1 MAEVTPA
8 VETFAR
14 IKVIGVGGA
23 GGAAVNRMV
32 DAGVKSVD
40 FVTINTDAQAL
51 HNSQAQTK
59 LHIGKDT
66 TRGLGAGADPVVGQ
80 KAAEESKDEIKK
92 VLQGADM
99 VFVTFGA
106 GGGTGSGAGPIVA
119 EMAKDMDIL
128 SVGIATKPFAFEGDK
143 RRRNAEQAIENL
155 SRQVDT
161 LITIPNDRLLQTI
174 DRRTPLLD
182 AFKVAD
188 EVLRQGVQGISDLI
202 TIHGLI
208 NLDFADV
215 KTVMED
221 AGSALMGIGRASGEN
236 RAVAA
241 AQQAIESPLLEVSID
256 GARGVLFNV
265 AGGPDM
271 SMHEINEAAEAIT
284 AAVDPD
290 ANIIFGATLHPEMAD
305 EIAITVIAT
314 GFDASYFK
322 RTDEDQGLSYFGD
335 DDEADEDDAP
345 RRFDSDK
352 DDVDE
357 DIDLSLNPQAPART
371 IADLDDEDAEA
382 ESKKPA
388 PSIWSYTTSDDELD
402 TPSFV
407 RKRAKDQEEGK
418 NAGDKSS
425 KKGRKGVFRRKSK

>member
-1 MAEVTPA
+1 
-8 VETFAR
+8 
-14 IKVIGVGGA
+14 
-23 GGAAVNRMV
+23 
-32 DAGVKSVD
+32 
-40 FVTINTDAQAL
+40 
-51 HNSQAQTK
+51 
-59 LHIGKDT
+59 
-66 TRGLGAGADPVVGQ
+66 
-80 KAAEESKDEIKK
+80 
-92 VLQGADM
+92 
-99 VFVTFGA
+99 
-106 GGGTGSGAGPIVA
+106 
-119 EMAKDMDIL
+119 
-128 SVGIATKPFAFEGDK
+128 
-143 RRRNAEQAIENL
+143 
-155 SRQVDT
+155 
-161 LITIPNDRLLQTI
+161 
-174 DRRTPLLD
+174 
-182 AFKVAD
+182 
-188 EVLRQGVQGISDLI
+188 
-202 TIHGLI
+202 
-208 NLDFADV
+208 
-215 KTVMED
+215 
-221 AGSALMGIGRASGEN
+221 
-236 RAVAA
+236 
-241 AQQAIESPLLEVSID
+241 
-256 GARGVLFNV
+256 
-265 AGGPDM
+265 
-271 SMHEINEAAEAIT
+271 MHEINEAAEAIT